1 MSESKL
7 RGAVYGCGMIS
18 EFHLRGWLR
27 IPEVEIVALGDR
39 ALERAGERRAR
50 FVPSARVYAE
60 LETLLES
67 EHLDF
72 IDILTPPALHRAHC
86 LAAKAA
92 NLHLICQ
99 KPLCDT
105 ADDAR
110 RLVDEMRD
118 YPKLFAVHENHRYRP
133 WFTRLVEW
141 RRQGFFGQAHL
152 LRLEHHT
159 NTTPGEAHKL
169 AAHQGIML
177 EYGTHLVDMMRALL
191 GEPRRVYAR
200 AHHLNPAVSGESLVH
215 AVYEYPETTAIVEV
229 AWKGSGLPQG
239 RALLR
244 GERGEALYEGSMTRD
259 ASARFRVLQENAVV
273 TDEAR
278 SPYEDYVESF
288 FLFERECADAMLN
301 GSPITQ
307 TGEENLKT
315 LLATFAAYD
324 SIRSGSLVELD
335 RL

>member
-1 MSESKL
+1 MSESRL

-27 IPEVEIVALGDR
+27 IPEIEIVALGDL
-39 ALERAGERRAR
+39 AIERAEARRAQ
-50 FVPSARVYAE
+50 FVPAARVHAE
-60 LETLLES
+60 LGTLLES
-67 EHLDF
+67 ERLDF

-92 NLHLICQ
+92 DLHLICQ

-105 ADDAR
+105 
-110 RLVDEMRD
+110 
-118 YPKLFAVHENHRYRP
+118 
-133 WFTRLVEW
+133 
-141 RRQGFFGQAHL
+141 
-152 LRLEHHT
+152 
-159 NTTPGEAHKL
+159 
-169 AAHQGIML
+169 
-177 EYGTHLVDMMRALL
+177 VDMIRALL

-229 AWKGSGLPQG
+229 AWKGSGLPQS

-259 ASARFRVLQENAVV
+259 ASARFRVLRENAVV

-288 FLFERECADAMLN
+288 YLFQRECVDAMLN
-301 GSPITQ
+301 GSPVTQ